1 MEYFA
6 MLGVSTALIA
16 ALAWALYQRRR
27 DAGILA
33 GTIALYY
40 WSLLGA
46 WSIIVDKTGGFSG
59 KHYYYLEYKL
69 FPVKLDSHYMLA
81 LGLYAGFI
89 VITQL
94 TLLAALSRRPRRPVP
109 RLILR
114 HEPILMTAS
123 LAGLASYWLIR
134 SKISAAW
141 DLNTSAYWY
150 TRSQTDEWFT
160 LHQVLNRVA
169 LLAPAI
175 GLAVL
180 AAGPSSRYFVSIRRR
195 YTLAAYLA
203 LFAGMGVFTFILGNK
218 NEVLEALVAGTLAYL
233 ASVRRPSLWKV
244 GLTAAA
250 GLWFLYAI
258 DFFRAV
264 PVAGLRAALSERLE
278 QTTGV
283 ANFIGSSN
291 EAFAAHF
298 SMYGVLS
305 AGVAPKFGYSLYSLV
320 CSVIPRVLWPNRPLD
335 IYFYYS
341 EQVGAIQNQGY
352 SLHHATGWYLNFG
365 IPGVA
370 LGGVALGLVWAYCLN
385 AHQRIGRGSGLAFR
399 VFATV
404 APWLFVAYLPPLIRA
419 GPESYKGFVIE
430 AVLIPAGTL
439 MLGCRR
445 SRRRSPRLGAIP
457 GEAMPGEAIPEEA
470 RWLLGQEER
479 RCR

>member
-1 MEYFA
+1 
-6 MLGVSTALIA
+6 MLGVSTAIIA
-16 ALAWALYQRRR
+16 ALAWTLYRRRR
-27 DAGILA
+27 DVGIVA
-33 GTIALYY
+33 GTVAMYY
-40 WSLLGA
+40 WSLLGG
-46 WSIIVDKTGGFSG
+46 WSVVIDKTGGFSG

-69 FPVKLDSHYMLA
+69 FPVALDGHYMLA

-89 VITQL
+89 IAAQL
-94 TLLAALSRRPRRPVP
+94 TLLAALSRQPRRPIP

-114 HEPILMTAS
+114 HEPILITAFA
-123 LAGLASYWLIR
+123 AGLGSYYLIHD
-134 SKISAAW
+134 KISAAW

-150 TRSQTDEWFT
+150 TRSQTDQWFT

-169 LLAPAI
+169 MLAPAI

-180 AAGPSSRYFVSIRRR
+180 LAGKSSRYFVNVRRR

-203 LFAGMGVFTFILGNK
+203 LFAGMGVFTFVLGNK
-218 NEVLEALVAGTLAYL
+218 NEVLEALVTGTLAYVASARRAKVWRL
-233 ASVRRPSLWKV
+233 ALCV
-244 GLTAAA
+244 GA

-264 PVAGLRAALSERLE
+264 PVAGLQAALRERLE
-278 QTTGV
+278 QATGV
-283 ANFIGSSN
+283 ANFISSSN

-320 CSVIPRVLWPNRPLD
+320 CSVIPRILWPNRPLD

-341 EQVGAIQNQGY
+341 AKVGAIQNQGY

-365 IPGVA
+365 IPGVF
-370 LGGVALGLVWAYCLN
+370 LGGVVLGLVWAYCLN
-385 AHQRIGRGSGLAFR
+385 AHQRIRSGSSLAFR

-404 APWLFVAYLPPLIRA
+404 APWLFVAYLPPLLRA

-430 AVLIPAGTL
+430 AVLIPVGTL
-439 MLGCRR
+439 LLACRP
-445 SRRRSPRLGAIP
+445 RRRRRRRRFVSDAALPDD
-457 GEAMPGEAIPEEA
+457 A
-470 RWLLGQEER
+470 RWLLASGER
-479 RCR
+479 WQ